1 MRNLIPHFISE
12 KYSRNKCEGSFK
24 ASTLFLDISGFTAM
38 TESLMREGKEGA
50 EILSEI
56 INRVFEPVIGRI
68 YSSCGFI
75 STFAGDAFT
84 VVFSEP
90 IRPMQAVSC
99 AAEIINIFK
108 ETGTQETK
116 YGVFELK
123 VKLGMSYG
131 DVQFRIIGNEDHKA
145 YYFRGEAIDSCAGSE
160 HLCGPMEIILDEKIL
175 KLIPAETVEVSK
187 IGVDHFKIN
196 EFRTLSAI
204 SEKSDQTEIPK
215 DILSRFVP
223 EQVLNLNQKGEFRE
237 IVPVFIS
244 VRETG
249 SDTELMNDI
258 SKIILQ
264 CNSQGGYFNKI
275 DFGDKGCV
283 LLAIFGAPVSYENN
297 ALRAMNFIYSVKN
310 ELEGKFRAGITT
322 GIAYAGFI
330 GSLQRCEYT
339 VFGDIVNQAARF
351 MMKAEW
357 GEILLSDLTAHR
369 VSRSFQTADLG
380 KISFKGKSEPVAV
393 HKLEKRKD
401 NQEDSFFT
409 GEMVGRKDEL
419 NILIENAKHLSH
431 GKFAGITTV
440 YGDAGMGKSRLIYEF
455 TKNIREPQIL
465 LLQTESILK
474 LSLNPFKYF
483 FNNYFGDNFESI
495 FKAFLNNLRNSPDG
509 RAQAIVTELE
519 RTKTIIAS
527 LINIYYANSLYG
539 QLDSKA
545 RFENTLF
552 AIKEFIKGLS
562 LINPVIIQIED
573 IHWIDEDS
581 QKAFRVLC
589 RGLDDYPVMIVA
601 TSRFNDDGTKPVLQL
616 DGDVKIQ
623 EILLD
628 KLERDSAESYIE
640 LLLGARGVQT
650 LMELISE
657 KSEFNPFFIEQIV
670 NYLKEN
676 NLISLN
682 NGQYSLSSEF
692 VEIPGSISTVIIA
705 RIDRLENKLKNIIQV
720 ASVCGREVELKIL
733 LAMLELYSSPQATE
747 EISPLLEKIENE
759 QLWHN
764 FAEIKYIFKH
774 ALLHEAIY
782 EMQLRSRLR
791 ELHTLAARSIK
802 LIHINKE
809 EKYYETAWHFDKAEL
824 SAEAV
829 HYYKKAGEWF
839 KKNYENVKAIVC
851 YDKLIGFLK
860 RESDIPEL
868 IDVFNSKGSV
878 LDLNG
883 NWPEAA
889 NMFSMAVD
897 LSARIE
903 DKEKLIISR
912 NNLAGVKRNLGE
924 MNEAMDL
931 FKGSLELAGKI
942 NYALGVSGS
951 LQGQG
956 EIFFDLGNYIS
967 AMECFTKRLEI
978 SEKLGNKRD
987 AAASTNN
994 MGVIFYTQ
1002 GKYPE
1007 AMECYKKVT
1016 AIFEELN
1023 EKHNVSNIL
1032 NNMGNI
1038 YRLQGDYVNAIEC
1051 YGRAMQAAT
1060 ESGDKKSISSVSGNF
1075 GITYYEQGNSAKAL
1089 EYLKKQLDTAVEL
1102 GDKHG
1107 IGNAMGTMGSV
1118 YSDSGDLEVAMEY
1131 FNKKLTIAEEL
1142 GDRHSISSAIG
1153 NIGVIFNK
1161 QSEFKKAEEC
1171 YNKQLQIAVELGDKR
1186 SESFVYGNFGN
1197 VFYNQGDYDKAN
1209 EYYQKQLQL
1218 SIELGDKKGAIS
1230 VAVNTGNVFFQQ
1242 GDHSKAADYYRQGL
1256 EMAEELGDKKF
1267 ILIISGNMGEVL
1279 SKLGEYESANKS
1291 YDKAINIS
1299 REYGIKPYLCNFLQA
1314 KSDLQYKLKDYN
1326 NCRIANDEALQIANE
1341 LNDPGQI
1348 FNSEVMNCKLTSQE
1362 DQEKAVDVLAEMI
1375 GKESDEVNRAV
1386 LSYEIWKINK
1396 SEERKNS
1403 ALELFKKLYEG
1414 SENFDY
1420 KAIIDELEKK

>member
-56 INRVFEPVIGRI
+56 INKVFEPVIGSI

-90 IRPMQAVSC
+90 IRPLQAVSC

-108 ETGTQETK
+108 ETGTHHTK
-116 YGVFELK
+116 FGEFELK
-123 VKLGMSYG
+123 VKLGMSFG
-131 DVQFRIIGNEDHKA
+131 DVQFGIIGNEDHKA
-145 YYFRGEAIDSCAGSE
+145 YYFRGKAIDSCAGSE
-160 HLCGPMEIILDEKIL
+160 HLCGPMEIILDENIF
-175 KLIPAETVEVSK
+175 KLIPADKIETSK
-187 IGVDHFKIN
+187 IEPDHFKVIN
-196 EFRTLSAI
+196 LRNLSEI
-204 SEKSDQTEIPK
+204 SEKRDQLEIPK

-244 VRETG
+244 VKETG
-249 SDTELMNDI
+249 NETELKNDI
-258 SKIILQ
+258 SRVIIL

-283 LLAIFGAPVSYENN
+283 LLAVFGAPVSYENN
-297 ALRAMNFIYSVKN
+297 ALRALNFIYSVKN

-357 GEILLSDLTAHR
+357 GEILLSDMTAHR

-380 KISFKGKSEPVAV
+380 KMIFKGKSEPVSV
-393 HKLEKRKD
+393 HKLERKKD

-409 GEMVGRKDEL
+409 GEMVGRKAEL
-419 NILIENAKHLSH
+419 NILKENSKHLSE

-440 YGDAGMGKSRLIYEF
+440 YGEAGMGKSRLIYEF
-455 TKNIREPQIL
+455 TKNMKDEQIL

-495 FKAFLNNLRNSPDG
+495 FEVFLNKLRNSSDG
-509 RAQAIVTELE
+509 RAQAVVTELE
-519 RTKTIIAS
+519 RTKSIIAS
-527 LINIYYANSLYG
+527 MINIFYGNSLYE

-552 AIKEFIKGLS
+552 AVKEFIKGLS

-573 IHWIDEDS
+573 IHWIDDDS
-581 QKAFRVLC
+581 QKALRVLC

-601 TSRFNDDGTKPVLQL
+601 TSRFNDDGTKPVLQV
-616 DGDVKIQ
+616 DSEVKIQ
-623 EILLD
+623 DILLE
-628 KLERDSAESYIE
+628 KLEHDSAVSYIE
-640 LLLGARGVQT
+640 LLLGGRADKE
-650 LMELISE
+650 LMELLRK
-657 KSEFNPFFIEQIV
+657 KSEYNPFFIEQIV
-670 NYLKEN
+670 HYLKEN

-682 NGQYSLSSEF
+682 NGQYLLSSEY
-692 VEIPGSISTVIIA
+692 VEIPGNISTVIIA

-720 ASVCGREVELKIL
+720 ASVCGREVELKVL
-733 LAMLELYSSPQATE
+733 LAMLELYSSAQVTE

-759 QLWHN
+759 QLWNN

-791 ELHTLAARSIK
+791 ELHALAARSIK
-802 LIHINKE
+802 LIHIGKE

-824 SAEAV
+824 NTEAV
-829 HYYKKAGEWF
+829 NYYKKAGEWF
-839 KKNYENVKAIVC
+839 KKNYENVKAIEC

-878 LDLNG
+878 LDLTG
-883 NWPEAA
+883 NWSEAEK
-889 NMFSMAVD
+889 MFSTAVE
-897 LSARIE
+897 LSVRID

-931 FKGSLELAGKI
+931 FKGSLELAEKI
-942 NYALGVSGS
+942 NDQQGISGS
-951 LQGQG
+951 MQGQG

-978 SEKLGNKRD
+978 SEKQGNKRD

-994 MGVIFYTQ
+994 MGVIYYTQ

-1007 AMECYKKVT
+1007 AMECYKKVV

-1038 YRLQGDYVNAIEC
+1038 YRLQGDYVNAMEC
-1051 YGRAMQAAT
+1051 YDRAMQAAT

-1075 GITYYEQGNSAKAL
+1075 GIAYYEQGDSAKAL
-1089 EYLKKQLDTAVEL
+1089 EYLKKQHDTAVEL

-1107 IGNAMGTMGSV
+1107 IGNALGTMGSV
-1118 YSDSGDLEVAMEY
+1118 YSDSGDLEAAMEY

-1142 GDRHSISSAIG
+1142 GDRHSVSSAVG

-1161 QSEFKKAEEC
+1161 LREFKKAEEC

-1209 EYYQKQLQL
+1209 EYYRKQLQL
-1218 SIELGDKKGAIS
+1218 AIELGDKKGAIS

-1242 GDHSKAADYYRQGL
+1242 GDHSKAAEYYRQGL

-1314 KSDLQYKLKDYN
+1314 KSDLQYKLNDYN
-1326 NCRIANDEALQIANE
+1326 NCRAINDEALQIANE

-1348 FNSEVMNCKLTSQE
+1348 FNSEVMNCKLTAQE
-1362 DQEKAVDVLAEMI
+1362 DQEKAVETLTGMI
-1375 GKESDEVNRAV
+1375 GKVSDEVNRAV
-1386 LSYEIWKINK
+1386 LSYEIWQINK
-1396 SEERKNS
+1396 SEEHKNS

-1414 SENFDY
+1414 TENFDY
-1420 KAIIDELEKK
+1420 KAIIDELEKN